1 MGQRNDVKNIYVYAH
16 WAGMKEPFLMGELKA
31 EFVRGKEIFSF
42 SYAEDW
48 LKSSFSQILDPEL
61 LFYSGSQYAGD
72 EKSNFGVFLDS
83 SPDRWG
89 RILMKRQEAAT
100 ARSEGRTERTLRE
113 SDYLLGVFDGH
124 RMGALR
130 FKKDPDGPFLNNNE
144 TLAFPPW
151 TSIRELEQIS
161 LRLEDEDITD
171 EPEYLKWLTMLVN
184 PGSSLG
190 GARPKASVLDDKKN
204 LWIAKFPSKTDI
216 KDIGGWEMVANEL
229 ARNAGLNVAISQ
241 IQMFSSRFYTFLTKR
256 FDRTDTGERIHYAS
270 AMTMLGYKDGD
281 SFNEG
286 VSYLEIVDFLT
297 NNGANIDSDLKELW
311 SRIVFNI
318 FISNTDDHLRNH
330 GFILTDK
337 GWILSPAY
345 DINPNE
351 DGMGLSLNI
360 DLDDNSLSLDL
371 PIKVVEYFRLDK
383 DDGFIIIDRI
393 RKAVSDWRRIAN
405 KYQLPKSEQEIM
417 ARVFERFIKK
427 SSGIS
432 K

>member
-1 MGQRNDVKNIYVYAH
+1 MGQRNDVRNISVYAH
-16 WAGMKEPFLMGELKA
+16 WVGMKEPVLMGELKA

-42 SYAEDW
+42 SYTKDW

-89 RILMKRQEAAT
+89 RILMKRREAAI
-100 ARSEGRTERTLRE
+100 ARSEGRIEKTLRE
-113 SDYLLGVFDGH
+113 SDYFLGVFDGH

-130 FKKDPDGPFLNNNE
+130 FKEDPDGPFLNNNE
-144 TLAFPPW
+144 TLASPPW

-171 EPEYLKWLTMLVN
+171 DPEYLKWLTMLVN

-190 GARPKASVLDDKKN
+190 GARPKASVIDDKKN
-204 LWIAKFPSKTDI
+204 LWIAKFPSKSDI
-216 KDIGGWEMVANEL
+216 KDIGGWEMVTNEL
-229 ARNAGLNVAISQ
+229 ARNAGLNVAVSK
-241 IQMFSSRFYTFLTKR
+241 IQKFSNKYYTFLTKR
-256 FDRTDTGERIHYAS
+256 FDRTSSGERIHYAS

-281 SFNEG
+281 SFHEG

-330 GFILTDK
+330 GFILTEK
-337 GWILSPAY
+337 GWILSPAF

-351 DGMGLSLNI
+351 DGNGLSLNI
-360 DLDDNSLSLDL
+360 SLYDNSLDL
-371 PIKVVEYFRLDK
+371 ELAMDVADYFRVKK
-383 DDGFIIIDRI
+383 DEALLKIENIKSSVKNW
-393 RKAVSDWRRIAN
+393 RKVAN
-405 KYQLPKSEQEIM
+405 KYQLPKSEQELM
-417 ARVFERFIKK
+417 AKVFERFL
-427 SSGIS
+427 
-432 K
+432 

>member
-1 MGQRNDVKNIYVYAH
+1 MGQRNDIRNIYVYAH
-16 WAGMKEPFLMGELKA
+16 WVGMKEPVLMGELKA

-48 LKSSFSQILDPEL
+48 LKSRFSQILDPEL

-89 RILMKRQEAAT
+89 RILMKRREAAT
-100 ARSEGRTERTLRE
+100 ARTEGRTERTLRE

-124 RMGALR
+124 RMGAIR
-130 FKKDPDGPFLNNNE
+130 FKENPDGPFLNNNE
-144 TLAFPPW
+144 VLASPPW

-161 LRLEDEDITD
+161 LRLEEEDITD
-171 EPEYLKWLTMLVN
+171 DPEYLKWLTMLVN

-216 KDIGGWEMVANEL
+216 KDIGGWEMVANEM
-229 ARNAGLNVAISQ
+229 ARNAGLNVSISK
-241 IQMFSSRFYTFLTKR
+241 IQKFSSKYYTFLTKR

-270 AMTMLGYKDGD
+270 TMTMLGYKDGD
-281 SFNEG
+281 SFHEG

-351 DGMGLSLNI
+351 DGTGLSLNI
-360 DLDDNSLSLDL
+360 DLDDNSLTLDL
-371 PIKVVEYFRLDK
+371 PLKVVEYFRLDK
-383 DDGFIIIDRI
+383 EDGLIIIDRI

-417 ARVFERFIKK
+417 AKVFERFL
-427 SSGIS
+427 
-432 K
+432 

>member
-1 MGQRNDVKNIYVYAH
+1 MGQRNDVRNIYVYAH
-16 WAGMKEPFLMGELKA
+16 WVGMKEPVLMGELKA

-61 LFYSGSQYAGD
+61 LFYSGSQYTGD

-89 RILMKRQEAAT
+89 RILMKRREAAT
-100 ARSEGRTERTLRE
+100 ARAETRTERTLRE

-130 FKKDPDGPFLNNNE
+130 FKEDPDGPFLNNNE
-144 TLAFPPW
+144 TLASPPW

-171 EPEYLKWLTMLVN
+171 DPEYLKWLTMLVN

-241 IQMFSSRFYTFLTKR
+241 IQKFSSRFYTFLTKR
-256 FDRTDTGERIHYAS
+256 FDRTDAGERIHYAS

-281 SFNEG
+281 SFHEG
-286 VSYLEIVDFLT
+286 VSYLEIVDFLA
-297 NNGANIDSDLKELW
+297 NNGANVDNDLKELW

-330 GFILTDK
+330 GFILRDK

-351 DGMGLSLNI
+351 DGTGLSLNI
-360 DLDDNSLSLDL
+360 DLDDNSLTLDL
-371 PIKVVEYFRLDK
+371 PLEVVEYYRMDK
-383 DDGFIIIDRI
+383 EDGLIIIDRI

-405 KYQLPKSEQEIM
+405 KFQLPKSEQDVM
-417 ARVFERFIKK
+417 AKVFNRFL
-427 SSGIS
+427 
-432 K
+432 